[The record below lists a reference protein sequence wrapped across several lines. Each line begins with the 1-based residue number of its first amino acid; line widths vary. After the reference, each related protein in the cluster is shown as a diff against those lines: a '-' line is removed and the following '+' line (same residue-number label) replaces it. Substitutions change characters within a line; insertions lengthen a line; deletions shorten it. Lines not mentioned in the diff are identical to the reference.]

1 MSRVLRRRENP
12 RLAKEKVSVIQNSV
26 VAHLMLF
33 SSRADY
39 SSVRTVADR
48 SRASPHSLK
57 TTVSFSQSVPTVG
70 AKCRSSAPHGWSV
83 RSACLP
89 VGVDPPGRP
98 SDSSPKSRC
107 RITPPGNFREYAPK
121 ASDKSLRPGCQSRKL
136 PLGAYAY
143 TKPAKSSVCTAFRR
157 QMTTAHPVLGLPL
170 WRLEQ
175 AFAPKEAIQ
184 PLFLSQLVTVLR
196 ETPKMRLIRN
206 PV

>member
-1 MSRVLRRRENP
+1 MTPEFGLNI
-12 RLAKEKVSVIQNSV
+12 LYLV

-98 SDSSPKSRC
+98 SLVALPKVAVEQPLPV
-107 RITPPGNFREYAPK
+107 TFGNTLP
-121 ASDKSLRPGCQSRKL
+121 KL
-136 PLGAYAY
+136 PTSLFA
-143 TKPAKSSVCTAFRR
+143 
-157 QMTTAHPVLGLPL
+157 PVANRVSYHLARTPT
-170 WRLEQ
+170 Q
-175 AFAPKEAIQ
+175 SQPNPAFAP
-184 PLFLSQLVTVLR
+184 LF
-196 ETPKMRLIRN
+196 EDK
-206 PV
+206 